1 MTRKLCTIYSTRS
14 LFCLLAL
21 GAVVLLAACGNN
33 TSTGSTAAPTATTNT
48 SAGTTSTTTKGYGYG
63 YGNGGSTTSTT
74 TSTTTA
80 ALSGP
85 TMTVTITTDSS
96 GNFAFSPAGLTIP
109 VGTTVIWKNM
119 TTAPHTVTSDDG
131 KTFDSGTANPVSPQG
146 GTFSFKFTAAG
157 TFAYHCQFHTYMKAT
172 IIVK

>member
-1 MTRKLCTIYSTRS
+1 VPRKLRTRYSTRS
-14 LFCLLAL
+14 LFCLLVL

-48 SAGTTSTTTKGYGYG
+48 SAGTTSTTTKEYGYG

-74 TSTTTA
+74 TA
-80 ALSGP
+80 AISGP

-96 GNFAFSPAGLTIP
+96 GKFAFSPAKLNIP

-119 TTAPHTVTSDDG
+119 TAAPHTVTSDDG

>member
-1 MTRKLCTIYSTRS
+1 MTRKLRTIYSKWS

-21 GAVVLLAACGNN
+21 GAVVLLAACGSS
-33 TSTGSTAAPTATTNT
+33 TSTGSTAALTASTNT
-48 SAGTTSTTTKGYGYG
+48 FAGTTSTTTKAYGHG
-63 YGNGGSTTSTT
+63 YGNDGSTTSTA
-74 TSTTTA
+74 TTA
-80 ALSGP
+80 ISDP

-96 GNFAFSPAGLTIP
+96 GNFAFSPAELTIP

-119 TTAPHTVTSDDG
+119 TAAPHTVTSDDG

-146 GTFSFKFTAAG
+146 GTFSFKFTTAG

>member
-1 MTRKLCTIYSTRS
+1 MPRELRTIYSIRS

-21 GAVVLLAACGNN
+21 GAVVLLAACGSN
-33 TSTGSTAAPTATTNT
+33 TSTGSAAAPTATTNT
-48 SAGTTSTTTKGYGYG
+48 SNSTTSTTTKGYGYG
-63 YGNGGSTTSTT
+63 NDGSTTSTA
-74 TSTTTA
+74 TTA
-80 ALSGP
+80 ISDP

-96 GNFAFSPAGLTIP
+96 GNFAFSPGKLTIP

-119 TTAPHTVTSDDG
+119 TVAPHTVTSDDG

-146 GTFSFKFTAAG
+146 GTFSFKFTTAG

>member
-1 MTRKLCTIYSTRS
+1 MPRKLRTIYSTRS
-14 LFCLLAL
+14 LFCLLVL

-63 YGNGGSTTSTT
+63 NGGSTTSTT
-74 TSTTTA
+74 TA
-80 ALSGP
+80 AISGP

-96 GNFAFSPAGLTIP
+96 GNFAFSPAKLTIP

-119 TTAPHTVTSDDG
+119 TAAPHTVTSDDG
-131 KTFDSGTANPVSPQG
+131 KTFNGMLPTG
-146 GTFSFKFTAAG
+146 GTFSFTFTQTG
-157 TFAYHCQFHTYMKAT
+157 TFAYHCNIHPYMKAM
-172 IIVK
+172 IIVH